1 MQNGIKMIKNSD
13 NKNPK
18 IKDKLYL
25 ICDFHNKVFPNL
37 IIINQNEAL
46 QLLNDIILF
55 FIESINLLI
64 SLESIEITRELT
76 IASLIESFNV
86 LYQNKYFYE
95 IYRNSPIINNIMQSL
110 WNIIKLK
117 GFNDLS
123 RKTLVNFYNIV
134 RKIDLNNFFEIFKN
148 LIGENFEEKNIK
160 SMLNYF
166 QIFINEDKTS
176 KDMIVIVIEIIQ
188 GKGDWKQFEN
198 LLILAERQKFLNKIK
213 K

>member
-1 MQNGIKMIKNSD
+1 
-13 NKNPK
+13 
-18 IKDKLYL
+18 
-25 ICDFHNKVFPNL
+25 
-37 IIINQNEAL
+37 
-46 QLLNDIILF
+46 
-55 FIESINLLI
+55 
-64 SLESIEITRELT
+64 
-76 IASLIESFNV
+76 
-86 LYQNKYFYE
+86 
-95 IYRNSPIINNIMQSL
+95 MQSL

>member
-1 MQNGIKMIKNSD
+1 
-13 NKNPK
+13 
-18 IKDKLYL
+18 
-25 ICDFHNKVFPNL
+25 
-37 IIINQNEAL
+37 
-46 QLLNDIILF
+46 
-55 FIESINLLI
+55 
-64 SLESIEITRELT
+64 
-76 IASLIESFNV
+76 
-86 LYQNKYFYE
+86 
-95 IYRNSPIINNIMQSL
+95 MQSL

-160 SMLNYF
+160 SMMNYF